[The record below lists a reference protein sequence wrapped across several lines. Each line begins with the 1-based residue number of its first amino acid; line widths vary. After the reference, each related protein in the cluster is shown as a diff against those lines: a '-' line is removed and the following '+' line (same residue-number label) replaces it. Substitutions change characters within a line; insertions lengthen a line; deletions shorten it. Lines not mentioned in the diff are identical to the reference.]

1 MPKGVNLLPDQDES
15 GRPVP
20 VLAPSRSIS
29 RKTFL
34 AVMALVAVVSFIIGT
49 RSLDISAAVGPL
61 FGIKVSSDTLDLST
75 IQDTYRALKAN
86 FDGTL
91 DTAKL
96 IDGASRGLTA
106 AAGDK
111 YTVFMDKT
119 EATDFA
125 KSLSGQVSGI
135 GAEIGVRT
143 SQPTIVRIIADS
155 PAEQAGLKAGDT
167 IVTVNGDSV
176 DSLTTDQVA
185 TKIRG
190 DAGTSVKVS
199 VRRGTETK
207 DFTIT
212 RANITDKSVRSEI
225 RNGVGIL
232 TITRFD
238 SDTGDLARQAAE
250 SFKSSGVKSVVLDL
264 RDDGGGYLTAA
275 QDVSSL
281 WFTDKT
287 VVTEKN
293 GDKVTDTVKANGD
306 PILAGVKT
314 FVLVNGGT
322 ASASEIVSGA
332 LQDYGLAKLIGE
344 KTFGKGSVQE
354 IISLA
359 DGREI
364 KVTVAKW
371 YTPKGKNINTEGI
384 TPDQS
389 VTMTAADVDAGHDPQ
404 LDAALAAA
412 AQ

>member
-1 MPKGVNLLPDQDES
+1 LPDQAES
-15 GRPVP
+15 GHKVP
-20 VLAPSRSIS
+20 VLAPARMIS

-34 AVMALVAVVSFIIGT
+34 ASMALVAVVAFIIGT
-49 RSLDISAAVGPL
+49 RSADIRAVVGPL
-61 FGIKVSSDTLDLST
+61 FGIKISSDTLDLSSV
-75 IQDTYRALKAN
+75 QDTYRNLKAN
-86 FDGTL
+86 FDGNL

-106 AAGDK
+106 AAGDR

-119 EATDFA
+119 EASDFS
-125 KSLSGQVSGI
+125 KSLSGQVSGV
-135 GAEIGVRT
+135 GAEIGIRT

-155 PAEQAGLKAGDT
+155 PAELAGLKAGDT
-167 IVTVNGDSV
+167 IIAVNGDSV
-176 DSLTTDQVA
+176 ESLTTDQVA

-190 DAGTSVKVS
+190 DAGTSVKVT
-199 VRRGTETK
+199 VRRSGESK

-232 TITRFD
+232 TISRFD
-238 SDTGDLARQAAE
+238 TDTGDLARQAAQN
-250 SFKSSGVKSVVLDL
+250 FKSSGVKAVVLDL

-287 VVTEKN
+287 VVTEKQ
-293 GDKVTDTVKANGD
+293 GDKVTDTVKASGT
-306 PILAGVKT
+306 PILAGMKT
-314 FVLVNGGT
+314 VVLVNGGT

-344 KTFGKGSVQE
+344 KTYGKGSVQE

-359 DGREI
+359 DGREL

-371 YTPKGKNINTEGI
+371 YTPKGKNITAEGI

-389 VTMTAADVDAGHDPQ
+389 VTMTAADVDAGRDPQ

>member
-1 MPKGVNLLPDQDES
+1 
-15 GRPVP
+15 
-20 VLAPSRSIS
+20 
-29 RKTFL
+29 
-34 AVMALVAVVSFIIGT
+34 MALIAVVAFIIGT
-49 RSLDISAAVGPL
+49 RSADIRALAGPL
-61 FGIKVSSDTLDLST
+61 FGLKVSSDTLDLSSL
-75 IQDTYRALKAN
+75 QDTYRNLKAN
-86 FDGTL
+86 FDGPL
-91 DTAKL
+91 DTSKL

-106 AAGDK
+106 AAGDR

-119 EATDFA
+119 EAADFV

-135 GAEIGVRT
+135 GAEIGIRT
-143 SQPTIVRIIADS
+143 SQPTIVRVIVDS

-167 IVTVNGDSV
+167 ITAVNGELV
-176 DSLTTDQVA
+176 ESLTTDQVA
-185 TKIRG
+185 AKIRG
-190 DAGTSVKVS
+190 DAGTSVKVA
-199 VRRGTETK
+199 VRRAGESK

-232 TITRFD
+232 TISRFD
-238 SDTGDLARQAAE
+238 TDTGDLARKAAVD
-250 SFKSSGVKSVVLDL
+250 FKSSGVKAVVLDL

-281 WFTDKT
+281 WFTDK
-287 VVTEKN
+287 VVVSEKQ
-293 GDKVTDTVKANGD
+293 GDKVTDTVKASGD

-314 FVLVNGGT
+314 FILVNGGT

-344 KTFGKGSVQE
+344 KTYGKGSVQE

-359 DGREI
+359 DGREL

-371 YTPKGKNINTEGI
+371 YTPKGKNITKEGI

-389 VTMTAADVDAGHDPQ
+389 VGMTAADIDAGRDPQ
-404 LDAALAAA
+404 LDAALTAA

>member
-1 MPKGVNLLPDQDES
+1 
-15 GRPVP
+15 
-20 VLAPSRSIS
+20 
-29 RKTFL
+29 
-34 AVMALVAVVSFIIGT
+34 MALVAVIAFILGT
-49 RSLDISAAVGPL
+49 RSANIQALIGPL
-61 FGIKVSSDTLDLST
+61 FGIKVSADTLDLSSVE
-75 IQDTYRALKAN
+75 DTYRSLRAN

-91 DTAKL
+91 DTSKL

-111 YTVFMDKT
+111 YTIFMDKT

-125 KSLSGQVSGI
+125 KSLSGQVSGV
-135 GAEIGVRT
+135 GAEIGIRT
-143 SQPTIVRIIADS
+143 SQPTIVRILADS

-167 IVTVNGDSV
+167 IIAINGDSV
-176 DSLTTDQVA
+176 DGMTTDQVA

-190 DAGTSVKVS
+190 DAGTSVKLA
-199 VRRGTETK
+199 VRRGGESK

-232 TITRFD
+232 TISRFD
-238 SDTGDLARQAAE
+238 TDTGDLARQAAE
-250 SFKSSGVKSVVLDL
+250 SFKASGVKAVVLDL

-275 QDVSSL
+275 QAVASL

-287 VVTEKN
+287 VVTEKQ
-293 GDKVTDTVKANGD
+293 GDKVTDTVTASGD
-306 PILAGVKT
+306 PILAGMKT
-314 FVLVNGGT
+314 VVLVNGGT

-344 KTFGKGSVQE
+344 KTYGKGSVQE

-359 DGREI
+359 DGREL

-371 YTPKGKNINTEGI
+371 YTPKGKNITAEGI
-384 TPDQS
+384 TPDQT
-389 VTMTAADVDAGHDPQ
+389 VAMTAADIDAGHDPQ
-404 LDAALAAA
+404 LDAALTAAL
-412 AQ
+412 Q